1 MCSTRPRLTRS
12 GSQSMEPAT
21 LRVLS
26 HMIALPRL
34 EHISAKAIIVCHSE
48 PGAQASCL
56 PLLSLG
62 RSRLPV
68 LCEVNDVHSTSRVA
82 PQHHARHPPRRCC
95 STAALVRLS
104 SLVRLMLQNPL

>member
-56 PLLSLG
+56 PYSHWEEVACLCCARSTTFIRRLVLLHSITQG
-62 RSRLPV
+62 TPRGAAAQQRHWCASRLW
-68 LCEVNDVHSTSRVA
+68 CG
-82 PQHHARHPPRRCC
+82 
-95 STAALVRLS
+95 
-104 SLVRLMLQNPL
+104 